1 MSKRSAEI
9 AALLGM
15 KLLALTV
22 LYYLFFSGSH
32 QVHVDPDMARSHLLG
47 P

>member
-1 MSKRSAEI
+1 V
-9 AALLGM
+9 

-22 LYYLFFSGSH
+22 LYYLFFSQSH
-32 QVHVDPDMARSHLLG
+32 QVHVDPDMARTHLLDSR